1 MIDKVFVQTGLD
13 GDWVECTDERV
24 AHEDIDHLTC
34 ALLILHHDDHRGP
47 EGEFRLYRV
56 GNREAEV
63 FPVGTQEENAR
74 LFRDVRE
81 QADLV
86 GFDSYHMT
94 YLDYDWGD
102 HHIHEGNWDVN
113 VVPFRWR
120 LLQKTID
127 GPLYLAADV
136 ACYTPEVHGLWFS
149 IECFSICLQ
158 MKQDI
163 VIVSKTG
170 NATVERRRFGN
181 KWKRWGMRPSY
192 REPWTEGS
200 DLDIPQNISDL
211 VIDALRISTQEW
223 TGIYPTITWQR
234 SGKKAVLAFAAHPFD
249 WNVTVFRSFL
259 GEKAY
264 KELFPRE
271 QKDNFRPLCAYLG
284 IHPTKSLRRAYG
296 ENPYAILWYL
306 LLKRIG
312 ITDLNLIQKFYGFD
326 KNIAGIPFSH
336 VRWMDGRIEVVD
348 DYGRIMEDHG
358 QILGVWRYENDY
370 RTNIDWPALEHYL
383 QWVKQN
389 KNERTMANEFYR
401 LAKKGITQ
409 EMSDTMTQ
417 FRRHGDEMPIA
428 LRWRLLKHGLT
439 HEMHD
444 LISEAVLSLELKVE
458 NKIVEYP
465 PEDQTLEAS
474 IGDYVFRLVKQTKE
488 LRSIGRQMHNCV
500 ASYRGRVLSHQSI
513 IVTARQ
519 EGEYAICIE
528 LDDEHAM
535 KQAYAPHNK
544 YLEGNALAACL
555 IWVKLNEIRVAGKY
569 LDKCDLSVA
578 ETWEIER
585 LPYEK
590 LPSQMSA
597 EELLAIP
604 EDRLPYEYYSSLA
617 IALEGGPL
625 PDVGAM
631 PSREAFPSEE
641 EYLKATFPSGI
652 RIWEAAMHDR
662 DPDAQYA
669 LGLCYA
675 HGKLLPRDDER
686 AMAWLKPLADE
697 GHLQAKALCDAIKA
711 EQQNSRLKMVSI

>member
-13 GDWVECTDERV
+13 GAWVECADDRI

-56 GNREAEV
+56 GNREPEV
-63 FPVGTQEENAR
+63 FPVGTQEENAQ
-74 LFRDVRE
+74 LFREVRE
-81 QADLV
+81 RADLV
-86 GFDSYHMT
+86 GFGSYHMT
-94 YLDYDWGD
+94 YFDRDWGD
-102 HHIHEGNWDVN
+102 FHMHEAYWDVE

-120 LLQKTID
+120 FLQKTAD
-127 GPLYLAADV
+127 GALYLAADV
-136 ACYTPEVHGLWFS
+136 ACYTPEKNGLWIS
-149 IECFSICLQ
+149 IECFSICIQ
-158 MKQDI
+158 MERGI

-170 NATVERRRFGN
+170 NAAIERRGIER
-181 KWKRWGMRPSY
+181 RVHRDA
-192 REPWTEGS
+192 WTEAS
-200 DLDIPQNISDL
+200 DLEIPQNISNL
-211 VIDALRISTQEW
+211 VIEALRISTQEW
-223 TGIYPTITWQR
+223 SGIYPTITWQR
-234 SGKKAVLAFAAHPFD
+234 SGKQAVLAFAAHPFD
-249 WNVTVFRSFL
+249 WNISVFRSFL
-259 GEKAY
+259 GEKVY
-264 KELFPRE
+264 KKLFPRE

-296 ENPYAILWYL
+296 KNPYAILWYL

-312 ITDLNLIQKFYGFD
+312 VTDLNLIQKFYAFD
-326 KNIAGIPFSH
+326 KDIAGIPFSH
-336 VRWMDGRIEVVD
+336 ARWMDGKIEIVD
-348 DYGRIMEDHG
+348 DYGRIMEDDND
-358 QILGVWRYENDY
+358 LGLLWGYGGRY
-370 RTNIDWPALEHYL
+370 ISWPAIEYYL
-383 QWVKQN
+383 HWVKKN
-389 KNERTMANEFYR
+389 KNERAMANEFYR
-401 LAKKGITQ
+401 LAKRGITQ

-417 FRRHGDEMPIA
+417 FKMYEDKMPLT

-444 LISEAVLSLELKVE
+444 LISEAVLSWEMKEE
-458 NKIVEYP
+458 NKAVEYP

-488 LRSIGRQMHNCV
+488 LSSIGRKMHNCV
-500 ASYRGRVLSHQSI
+500 ASYRKRVLSHQSM
-513 IVTARQ
+513 IVTARRD
-519 EGEYAICIE
+519 GEYAICIE
-528 LDDEHAM
+528 LDDKHVM
-535 KQAYAPHNK
+535 QQAYAPHNK
-544 YLEGNALAACL
+544 YLSGDALAACL

-569 LDKCDLSVA
+569 LGKCDLSVA
-578 ETWEIER
+578 ETWGIEH
-585 LPYEK
+585 LPFEK

-617 IALEGGPL
+617 TALEAEPL

-652 RIWEAAMHDR
+652 RIWKAAMRDC

-675 HGKLLPRDDER
+675 HGKILPRDGER
-686 AMAWLKPLADE
+686 AMMWLKPLADE
-697 GHLQAKALCDAIKA
+697 GHLQAKSLYDAIKA
-711 EQQNSRLKMVSI
+711 ELPEIAV